1 MLVPIKTVARKRRR
15 VARIA
20 VAHRQVQRHHT
31 VAAAGIRKGVRQD
44 FRTRSY
50 IEMLVPVETVASK
63 GCRITRA
70 AMPHRQ
76 MQRHHTITAANIG
89 KGKLRSH
96 RRG

>member
-20 VAHRQVQRHHT
+20 VAHRQVQRHHRIT
-31 VAAAGIRKGVRQD
+31 TRGVGKGVRQD

-63 GCRITRA
+63 GCRITRV

-89 KGKLRSH
+89 KGMLRCH
-96 RRG
+96 RWG